1 MLAMA
6 LATPGVPSPAVPMR
20 PADLLIRKQEGLPI
34 SVLTAWD
41 ALSAALVAEAGAD
54 AVLVGDSL
62 AMTVL
67 GHGTTLPVT
76 LDEMLHHCRAVGRG
90 LEAWTLQRL
99 SRPDPD
105 PAAPPPA
112 SDPGE
117 ATRSRRQ
124 RPRSPLLICDLPF
137 LSYQCGSDDALT
149 AAGRVLK
156 ETPAMAV
163 KLEGAEPETLAVI
176 DRMVR
181 SGIPV
186 MGHLGLTP
194 QSVHQLGYRRQ
205 ARDPRSQERLRQ
217 RAQRLEACGCFALVL
232 EHVPADLAMEVRQ
245 GLQIPVIGIGA
256 GDGCDGQV
264 RVTADLLGYTDWQ
277 PPFSPPLLDGRGLA
291 VAALRDWISGLACPS
306 APTSSAAPATP
317 HC

>member
-1 MLAMA
+1 
-6 LATPGVPSPAVPMR
+6 MR
-20 PADLLIRKQEGLPI
+20 PADLLIRKQERLPI

-67 GHGTTLPVT
+67 GHATTLPVT
-76 LDEMLHHCRAVGRG
+76 LEDMLHHCRAVGRG
-90 LEAWTLQRL
+90 LDAWRLQRN
-99 SRPDPD
+99 RRTDPD
-105 PAAPPPA
+105 SAAA
-112 SDPGE
+112 DPSCEPDE
-117 ATRSRRQ
+117 AAMGRRQ
-124 RPRSPLLICDLPF
+124 RQRSPLLICDLPF
-137 LSYQCGSDDALT
+137 LSYQCGSDDALK

-217 RAQRLEACGCFALVL
+217 RAQRLEDCGCFALVL
-232 EHVPADLAMEVRQ
+232 EHVPSELAMEVRQ
-245 GLQIPVIGIGA
+245 SLHMPVIGIGA

-264 RVTADLLGYTDWQ
+264 RVTADLLGYTEWQ
-277 PPFSPPLLDGRGLA
+277 PPFSSPLLDGRGLA
-291 VAALRDWISGLACPS
+291 VAALRDWISGLAFPS
-306 APTSSAAPATP
+306 APTNPAAPATP

>member
-1 MLAMA
+1 MDASNAA
-6 LATPGVPSPAVPMR
+6 LPWPWARPPPTVPMR
-20 PADLLIRKQEGLPI
+20 PADLQLCKQEGRPI

-41 ALSAALVAEAGAD
+41 ALSAAVVAEAGAD

-90 LEAWTLQRL
+90 LEAWSLQQLR
-99 SRPDPD
+99 RPDPE
-105 PAAPPPA
+105 PQGRAEA
-112 SDPGE
+112 ST
-117 ATRSRRQ
+117 TR
-124 RPRSPLLICDLPF
+124 RPLPRTPLLICDLPF
-137 LSYQCGSDDALT
+137 LSYQCGLDEALV

-156 ETPAMAV
+156 ESPAAAV
-163 KLEGAEPETLAVI
+163 KLEGAEPETLTLI
-176 DRMVR
+176 DRLVR

-205 ARDPRSQERLRQ
+205 ARDPLAQERLRR
-217 RAQRLEACGCFALVL
+217 RAERLEGSGCFALVL
-232 EHVPADLAMEVRQ
+232 EHVPASLALEVSRT
-245 GLQIPVIGIGA
+245 LRIPVIGIGA
-256 GDGCDGQV
+256 GDDCDGQV
-264 RVTADLLGYTDWQ
+264 RVTADLLGLTETQ

-291 VAALRDWISGLACPS
+291 TTALRQWVSDLRCPAS
-306 APTSSAAPATP
+306 PPTRAEAPAAP

>member
-1 MLAMA
+1 
-6 LATPGVPSPAVPMR
+6 MR
-20 PADLLIRKQEGLPI
+20 PSDLLIRKQEGLPI

-99 SRPDPD
+99 RDLD
-105 PAAPPPA
+105 PA
-112 SDPGE
+112 SDHGAPPE
-117 ATRSRRQ
+117 RRQ
-124 RPRSPLLICDLPF
+124 LPRSPLLICDLPF
-137 LSYQCGSDDALT
+137 LSYQCGSDDALR

-156 ETPAMAV
+156 ESPAMAV

-194 QSVHQLGYRRQ
+194 QSVHQTGYRRQ
-205 ARDPRSQERLRQ
+205 ARDPRSQEKLRHQ
-217 RAQRLEACGCFALVL
+217 AERLEACGCFSVVL
-232 EHVPADLAMEVRQ
+232 EHVPSELAEAVRQ
-245 GLQIPVIGIGA
+245 TLRIPVIGIGA
-256 GDGCDGQV
+256 GDACDGQV
-264 RVTADLLGYTDWQ
+264 RVTADLLGYTERQ

-291 VAALRDWISGLACPS
+291 VHALREWISALSCQS
-306 APTSSAAPATP
+306 SPTSPAAPAAP